1 MAFACASLLFC
12 LIVGILYAEE
22 NALYFFCY
30 LIMGVIGF
38 FFILFQGLIFEV
50 LFLGFSIITKNQH
63 EELVEK
69 GNNDMLDKLNNL
81 NELKN
86 LGIITD
92 EQFTQKKKDILKGF

>member
-1 MAFACASLLFC
+1 
-12 LIVGILYAEE
+12 
-22 NALYFFCY
+22 
-30 LIMGVIGF
+30 MGVIGF